1 MLRNEKKRKPGD
13 VAKKESDSDDDF
25 NLVTLSAEVE
35 ASYKPKKRGARGR
48 PRTSKTQSNGYPTRS
63 SRKEVL
69 DTILSDPLPRLL
81 GLEEELFVLPSA
93 QLKLTDTWRPLPA
106 PNAKVAAEQIKREPT
121 TSPDDTATESENE
134 EEDDGGGKS
143 SQVPSKRP
151 SRSDVL
157 PRTVKRAKKSPSIPD
172 DSSGTETEPSDDDA
186 LLPSTASTGVSL
198 APSRG
203 HSNTLGP
210 ASSQP
215 TDYFPKPL
223 FSPPA
228 DQANLG
234 PLNLPSANPAYAV
247 QVPTSI
253 NRQLREYQRD
263 GVRFLHQRWAEG
275 RGGMLG
281 DDMGLGKTIQVIAF
295 LTAALRKSG
304 DNRDMHRRRDRIRA
318 LQDEGLARADL
329 PRADKRWGTCLIICP
344 KTVVGNWE
352 KELDTWGYF
361 EYGAYAGDKH
371 IRDEVLKDFTMG
383 RLDIVLT
390 AFDTARTHIDLLSDL
405 PWSMVFVDEVHKCK
419 NPTSGTTVALN
430 KFSCKV
436 RFGLTV
442 RSSCIALIIL
452 LAHDSTRH
460 FDKPLSIYAGFQ
472 GTAIQNG
479 YKELWTLLDWCAP
492 GKVGTQ
498 NQWKLNIS
506 LPLAEGQAHRA
517 TQAQVSKARLL
528 AERLVQQLL
537 PIFFLRRTKALI
549 ADQMPRKFDQVVFC
563 PLAKTQL
570 EVYKRFLETQD
581 VQLMTRKD
589 EPCDCGSEERR
600 GYCCHTLNERGVHW
614 KDLVL
619 KYMQLFVEISNHI
632 ILICPG
638 FKGETDE
645 QRARRR
651 EYVKIAFPGQTIR
664 QADLLNDDSLCGK
677 WKASRGSV
685 KCVLS
690 QLFDTWKAEGGNK
703 VLIFSKS
710 VKILEMLEGRMRHK
724 NFNFCYM
731 DGKTKQED
739 RMAALEKFNTDPE
752 VFVFLISTLVGG
764 TGLNMTSA
772 NKVFTILVDPNWNPA
787 HDLQAMDRAYRFGQK
802 RDVNVYRLLGAGAL
816 EELIYARQIY
826 KQQQMQIGYE
836 ASVQTRYFEGVQG
849 SKTHQGELFGLKN
862 IFRQVSPPCSAWV
875 ELTILECSRLHETAL
890 ATKMTIE
897 KANLAE
903 VNWALANMDSSPDG
917 TIKESSPGGE
927 RTLADF
933 MLDDSARTTN
943 DPISDILDNAGVAYT
958 HEHQNVLMVSHVEK
972 NITSAAIAGTR
983 REDGEAVVTLAN
995 EGVPEK
1001 KLPLMWPPRR
1011 KAIAEMTPMDRTGL
1025 VDLDY
1030 TLRLEARVEALIELG
1045 LIQDRDSLASFG
1057 REFARMPEP
1066 EQKAVLLKADQISA
1080 QKAHPR

>member
-1 MLRNEKKRKPGD
+1 MLRNEKKRKPENRAASNKRLIS
-13 VAKKESDSDDDF
+13 VAAPLDSDSDDEF
-25 NLVTLSAEVE
+25 NLVTLSAEAE
-35 ASYKPKKRGARGR
+35 ASYKPKRRGARGR
-48 PRTSKTQSNGYPTRS
+48 PSNKQSQSNSSPTRS
-63 SRKEVL
+63 SRKDVL
-69 DTILSDPLPRLL
+69 NTILSDPLPRLL
-81 GLEEELFVLPSA
+81 GLEQEQLALPSS
-93 QLKLTDTWRPLPA
+93 QSQLTDSWRPSPA
-106 PNAKVAAEQIKREPT
+106 ANTKVAASQIRSQPNS
-121 TSPDDTATESENE
+121 SPNDTATESENE
-134 EEDDGGGKS
+134 EEDGGARRP

-157 PRTVKRAKKSPSIPD
+157 PQTTKRFRRSPSVSHK
-172 DSSGTETEPSDDDA
+172 SSGTETESSDDDA
-186 LLPSTASTGVSL
+186 PLPSTASTGVSL
-198 APSRG
+198 APPKNGPDTAS
-203 HSNTLGP
+203 TQP
-210 ASSQP
+210 AS
-215 TDYFPKPL
+215 YLPKPF
-223 FSPPA
+223 FSPPP
-228 DQANLG
+228 DQVKLG
-234 PLNLPSANPAYAV
+234 PLNLASTNPAYAV
-247 QVPTSI
+247 QVPACI
-253 NRQLREYQRD
+253 NQQLREYQRD
-263 GVRFLHQRWAEG
+263 GVQFFHRRWAEG

-295 LTAALRKSG
+295 LTAALCKSG
-304 DNRDMHRRRDRIRA
+304 DNRDMHRRRDRVRA

-329 PRADKRWGTCLIICP
+329 PRADKKWGTCLIICP

-352 KELDTWGYF
+352 RELDTWGYF
-361 EYGAYAGDKH
+361 EYGTYAGDKTV
-371 IRDEVLKDFTMG
+371 RDEVLKDFTMG
-383 RLDIVLT
+383 RLDIVLA
-390 AFDTARTHIDLLSDL
+390 AFDTARTYIDLLSDL
-405 PWSMVFVDEVHKCK
+405 PWSIVIVDEVHRCK

-430 KFSCKV
+430 KFACQV
-436 RFGLTV
+436 RFGLT
-442 RSSCIALIIL
+442 
-452 LAHDSTRH
+452 
-460 FDKPLSIYAGFQ
+460 

-492 GKVGTQ
+492 GKVGSQ

-506 LPLAEGQAHRA
+506 IPLAEGQAHRA

-528 AERLVQQLL
+528 AERLVQRLL
-537 PIFFLRRTKALI
+537 PTFFLRRTKALI

-570 EVYKRFLETQD
+570 EVYRRFLETQD
-581 VQLMTRKD
+581 VQLMIRKD
-589 EPCDCGSEERR
+589 EPCDCESGKKR
-600 GYCCHTLNERGVHW
+600 GACCHMLNQQGVHW

-677 WKASRGSV
+677 WK
-685 KCVLS
+685 VLS
-690 QLFDTWKAEGGNK
+690 QLLDTWKTEGGNK

-710 VKILEMLEGRMRHK
+710 VKILEMLEGQMRHK
-724 NFNFCYM
+724 NYNFCYM
-731 DGKTKQED
+731 DGRTKQED
-739 RMAALEKFNTDPE
+739 RMASLEKFNSDPE

-772 NKVFTILVDPNWNPA
+772 NKVVIFDPNWNPA

-862 IFRQVSPPCSAWV
+862 IFR
-875 ELTILECSRLHETAL
+875 LHETAL

-903 VNWALANMDSSPDG
+903 INWALANMDSTPDG
-917 TIKESSPGGE
+917 MIKESSPGGE

-933 MLDDSARTTN
+933 MLDEPARTLVT
-943 DPISDILDNAGVAYT
+943 DPISDILNNAGVAYS
-958 HEHQNVLMVSHVEK
+958 HDHQNILMVSHVEK
-972 NITSAAIAGTR
+972 NITSAAIAGVL
-983 REDGEAVVTLAN
+983 REDGEAVLTLAN
-995 EGVPEK
+995 EGLPK
-1001 KLPLMWPPRR
+1001 KKPPAVWPPRR
-1011 KAIAEMTPMDRTGL
+1011 KAPAEITP
-1025 VDLDY
+1025 VD
-1030 TLRLEARVEALIELG
+1030 RLEARVEALMDLG
-1045 LIQDRDSLASFG
+1045 LIEDRDSLASFG
-1057 REFARMPEP
+1057 REFARMPER
-1066 EQKAVLLKADQISA
+1066 EQKAILLEADRISA
-1080 QKAHPR
+1080 DRTDWKW